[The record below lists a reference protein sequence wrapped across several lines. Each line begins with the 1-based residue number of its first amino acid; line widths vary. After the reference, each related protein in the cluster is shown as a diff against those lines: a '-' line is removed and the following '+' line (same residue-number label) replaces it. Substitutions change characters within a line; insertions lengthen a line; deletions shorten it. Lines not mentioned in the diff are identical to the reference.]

1 MADPN
6 PEPVVVPIRDAVGG
20 PTGMTAS
27 IFISYASKDRA
38 AAHTICEA
46 LEHRGFD
53 CWIADRDIGPGE
65 NFQVSIVH
73 AIRSAKVMILVFS
86 ANAANS
92 EEIKKEVV
100 LAGQSRLVVIPVRV
114 EDVTPDEA
122 FAYEMATR
130 QWVDLFDD
138 WEQSIQRLVRQLEA
152 VAHIKSD
159 FKIAAGTPVTEQGVS
174 QHKEPPSPSF
184 PEPAAESSLAS
195 KPAAP
200 SPKKLDWR
208 LIAAPGGTAAVIA
221 AVLAL
226 WLSFGHSNSSVLQHN
241 PAVNQAVG
249 EVVLQRGREAF
260 QRKDYA
266 EAMRLYRAA
275 ADQGNAQAQ
284 SNIGSLYEN
293 GLGVAQ
299 DYVEA
304 GRWYRKAA
312 DQGNASSQNNVG
324 WLFQQGQDYTEA
336 MGWYRKA
343 ADQGNAVA
351 QANIGWL
358 YQSGLGVAQDY
369 AEAMRWGR
377 KAADQGNA
385 VAQANIGWLY
395 QKGLGVAQDYA
406 EAMRWYR
413 KAADQGNA
421 VAQRDIGWLYQNGWG
436 VAQDSA
442 EAQVWMQK
450 AAAAGDDNAKRWLAS
465 HQASGLS
472 SMLTPA
478 ATSAA
483 PQVSADEARQ
493 KGR

>member
-6 PEPVVVPIRDAVGG
+6 PEPVVVPIRDGVGG

-38 AAHTICEA
+38 AAHTICDA

-138 WEQSIQRLVRQLEA
+138 WEQSIQRLVHQLEA

-159 FKIAAGTPVTEQGVS
+159 FKIAAGTPVAEQGMS
-174 QHKEPPSPSF
+174 PHKEPPSPSF
-184 PEPAAESSLAS
+184 PEPAAGSSLPS
-195 KPAAP
+195 KSAPP

-226 WLSFGHSNSSVLQHN
+226 WLSFGHSNSSVLQPN
-241 PAVNQAVG
+241 LAVNQAVG
-249 EVVLQRGREAF
+249 EVVLQKGMLQEVREACL
-260 QRKDYA
+260 RKDYA
-266 EAMRLYRAA
+266 EAMRWAREA
-275 ADQGNAQAQ
+275 ADRGNAQAQ
-284 SNIGSLYEN
+284 SDIGFLYTN
-293 GLGVAQ
+293 GFGVAQ
-299 DYVEA
+299 DY
-304 GRWYRKAA
+304 G
-312 DQGNASSQNNVG
+312 
-324 WLFQQGQDYTEA
+324 
-336 MGWYRKA
+336 
-343 ADQGNAVA
+343 
-351 QANIGWL
+351 
-358 YQSGLGVAQDY
+358 
-369 AEAMRWGR
+369 
-377 KAADQGNA
+377 
-385 VAQANIGWLY
+385 
-395 QKGLGVAQDYA
+395 

-413 KAADQGNA
+413 KAANQGNA
-421 VAQRDIGWLYQNGWG
+421 MAQHNIGNLYEHGWG

-450 AAAAGDDNAKRWLAS
+450 AAAAGNADAKRWLAS

-472 SMLTPA
+472 SIVTLA
-478 ATSAA
+478 ATSPA

-493 KGR
+493 KGK

>member
-6 PEPVVVPIRDAVGG
+6 PEPVVVPIRDGVGG
-20 PTGMTAS
+20 PTGMAAS

-38 AAHTICEA
+38 AAHTICDA

-138 WEQSIQRLVRQLEA
+138 WEQSIQRLVHQLEA

-159 FKIAAGTPVTEQGVS
+159 FKIAAGTPVAEQGMS
-174 QHKEPPSPSF
+174 PHKEPPSPSF
-184 PEPAAESSLAS
+184 PEPAAGSSLPS
-195 KPAAP
+195 KSAPA

-226 WLSFGHSNSSVLQHN
+226 WLSFGHSNSSVLQPN
-241 PAVNQAVG
+241 LAVNQAVG
-249 EVVLQRGREAF
+249 EVVLQKGREAY

-266 EAMRLYRAA
+266 EAMRWAREA
-275 ADQGNAQAQ
+275 ADQGYAAAQFD
-284 SNIGSLYEN
+284 IGVLYEF
-293 GLGVAQ
+293 GRGVTQ
-299 DYVEA
+299 DY
-304 GRWYRKAA
+304 G
-312 DQGNASSQNNVG
+312 
-324 WLFQQGQDYTEA
+324 
-336 MGWYRKA
+336 
-343 ADQGNAVA
+343 
-351 QANIGWL
+351 
-358 YQSGLGVAQDY
+358 
-369 AEAMRWGR
+369 
-377 KAADQGNA
+377 
-385 VAQANIGWLY
+385 
-395 QKGLGVAQDYA
+395 

-421 VAQRDIGWLYQNGWG
+421 LAQLNIGVLYRYGRGVAQDYGEAMRWYRKAADQGNAMAQHNIGNLYEHGWG

-450 AAAAGDDNAKRWLAS
+450 AAAAGNADAKRWLAS

-472 SMLTPA
+472 SIVTLA
-478 ATSAA
+478 ATSPA

-493 KGR
+493 KGK

>member
-6 PEPVVVPIRDAVGG
+6 PEPVVVPIRVGG
-20 PTGMTAS
+20 PTGMAAS

-38 AAHTICEA
+38 AAHTICDA

-138 WEQSIQRLVRQLEA
+138 WEQSIQRLVHQLEA
-152 VAHIKSD
+152 LAHIKSD
-159 FKIAAGTPVTEQGVS
+159 FKIAAGTPVAEQGMS
-174 QHKEPPSPSF
+174 PHKEPPSPSF
-184 PEPAAESSLAS
+184 PEPAAGSSLPS
-195 KPAAP
+195 KSAPP

-226 WLSFGHSNSSVLQHN
+226 WLSFGHSNSSVLQPN
-241 PAVNQAVG
+241 LAVNQAVG
-249 EVVLQRGREAF
+249 EVVLQKGMLQEVREACL
-260 QRKDYA
+260 RKDYA
-266 EAMRLYRAA
+266 EAMRWAREA
-275 ADQGNAQAQ
+275 ADQGYAAAQFD
-284 SNIGSLYEN
+284 IGVLYAN
-293 GLGVAQ
+293 G
-299 DYVEA
+299 
-304 GRWYRKAA
+304 
-312 DQGNASSQNNVG
+312 
-324 WLFQQGQDYTEA
+324 F
-336 MGWYRKA
+336 
-343 ADQGNAVA
+343 
-351 QANIGWL
+351 
-358 YQSGLGVAQDY
+358 
-369 AEAMRWGR
+369 
-377 KAADQGNA
+377 
-385 VAQANIGWLY
+385 
-395 QKGLGVAQDYA
+395 GVAQDYA

-413 KAADQGNA
+413 KAADQGYA
-421 VAQRDIGWLYQNGWG
+421 AAQLDIGVLYRYGRGVAQDYGEAMRWYRKAANQGNAMAQHNIGNLYEHGWG

-450 AAAAGDDNAKRWLAS
+450 AAAAGNADAKRWLAS

-472 SMLTPA
+472 SIVTLA
-478 ATSAA
+478 ATSPA

-493 KGR
+493 KGK

>member
-6 PEPVVVPIRDAVGG
+6 PEPVVVPIRDGVAG
-20 PTGMTAS
+20 PTGMAAS

-38 AAHTICEA
+38 AAHTICDA

-138 WEQSIQRLVRQLEA
+138 WEQSIQRLVHQLEA

-159 FKIAAGTPVTEQGVS
+159 FKSAAGTPVAEQGMS
-174 QHKEPPSPSF
+174 PHKEPPSPSF
-184 PEPAAESSLAS
+184 PEPAAGSSLPS
-195 KPAAP
+195 KSA
-200 SPKKLDWR
+200 PKKLDWR

-226 WLSFGHSNSSVLQHN
+226 WLSFGHSNSSVLQPN
-241 PAVNQAVG
+241 LAVNQAVG
-249 EVVLQRGREAF
+249 EVVLQKGREAF
-260 QRKDYA
+260 ERKDYA
-266 EAMRLYRAA
+266 EAIRWYREA

-284 SNIGSLYEN
+284 SNIGWLYEN

-304 GRWYRKAA
+304 GRWYGKAA

-324 WLFQQGQDYTEA
+324 RLFQQGHE
-336 MGWYRKA
+336 
-343 ADQGNAVA
+343 
-351 QANIGWL
+351 
-358 YQSGLGVAQDY
+358 
-369 AEAMRWGR
+369 
-377 KAADQGNA
+377 
-385 VAQANIGWLY
+385 
-395 QKGLGVAQDYA
+395 YA

-413 KAADQGNA
+413 KAADQGNV
-421 VAQRDIGWLYQNGWG
+421 VAQINVGSLYQNGWGVARDYVEAMGWYRKAADRGNALAQNHIGLLYQNGWG

-450 AAAAGDDNAKRWLAS
+450 AAAAGDADAKRWLAS
-465 HQASGLS
+465 HQASGLL
-472 SMLTPA
+472 SMVTPA
-478 ATSAA
+478 AASPA

-493 KGR
+493 KGK

>member
-1 MADPN
+1 MA
-6 PEPVVVPIRDAVGG
+6 
-20 PTGMTAS
+20 AS

-38 AAHTICEA
+38 AAHTICDA

-138 WEQSIQRLVRQLEA
+138 WEQSIQRLVHQLEA

-159 FKIAAGTPVTEQGVS
+159 FKIAAGTPVAEQGMS
-174 QHKEPPSPSF
+174 PHKEPPSPSF
-184 PEPAAESSLAS
+184 PEPAAGLSLPS
-195 KPAAP
+195 KSAPP

-208 LIAAPGGTAAVIA
+208 LIAVPGGTAAVIA

-226 WLSFGHSNSSVLQHN
+226 WLSFGHSNSSVLQPN
-241 PAVNQAVG
+241 LAVNQAVG
-249 EVVLQRGREAF
+249 EVVLQKGNEAF
-260 QRKDYA
+260 RRKDYA
-266 EAMRLYRAA
+266 EAMRWYREA

-284 SNIGSLYEN
+284 SNIGVLYEN

-299 DYVEA
+299 DDVEA
-304 GRWYRKAA
+304 GRWYGKAA

-324 WLFQQGQDYTEA
+324 RLFEKGHDYAKAYVEA

-343 ADQGNAVA
+343 ADRGNALA
-351 QANIGWL
+351 QNHIGL
-358 YQSGLGVAQDY
+358 
-369 AEAMRWGR
+369 
-377 KAADQGNA
+377 
-385 VAQANIGWLY
+385 
-395 QKGLGVAQDYA
+395 
-406 EAMRWYR
+406 
-413 KAADQGNA
+413 
-421 VAQRDIGWLYQNGWG
+421 LYQNGWG

-450 AAAAGDDNAKRWLAS
+450 AAAAGDADAKRWLAS
-465 HQASGLS
+465 HQASGLL
-472 SMLTPA
+472 SMVTPA
-478 ATSAA
+478 AASPA

-493 KGR
+493 KGK

>member
-6 PEPVVVPIRDAVGG
+6 PEPVVVPIRDGVGG
-20 PTGMTAS
+20 PTGMAAS

-38 AAHTICEA
+38 AAHTICDA

-138 WEQSIQRLVRQLEA
+138 WEHSIQRLVHQLEA

-159 FKIAAGTPVTEQGVS
+159 FKIAAGTPVAEQGMS
-174 QHKEPPSPSF
+174 PHKEPPSPSF
-184 PEPAAESSLAS
+184 PEPAAGSSLPS
-195 KPAAP
+195 KSAP
-200 SPKKLDWR
+200 LSPKKLDWR

-226 WLSFGHSNSSVLQHN
+226 WLSFGHSNSSVLQPN
-241 PAVNQAVG
+241 LAVNQAVG
-249 EVVLQRGREAF
+249 EVVLEKGMLQKGREAYL
-260 QRKDYA
+260 RKDYA
-266 EAMRLYRAA
+266 EAMRWAREA
-275 ADQGNAQAQ
+275 ADRGNAQAQ
-284 SNIGSLYEN
+284 SDIGFLYTN
-293 GLGVAQ
+293 GFGVAQ
-299 DYVEA
+299 DY
-304 GRWYRKAA
+304 G
-312 DQGNASSQNNVG
+312 
-324 WLFQQGQDYTEA
+324 
-336 MGWYRKA
+336 
-343 ADQGNAVA
+343 
-351 QANIGWL
+351 
-358 YQSGLGVAQDY
+358 
-369 AEAMRWGR
+369 
-377 KAADQGNA
+377 
-385 VAQANIGWLY
+385 
-395 QKGLGVAQDYA
+395 

-421 VAQRDIGWLYQNGWG
+421 PAQLNIGLLYRYGWGVAQDYGEAMRWYRKAANQGNAMAQHNIGNLYEHGWG

-442 EAQVWMQK
+442 EALVWMQK
-450 AAAAGDDNAKRWLAS
+450 AAAAGNADAKRWLAS

-472 SMLTPA
+472 SIVTLA
-478 ATSAA
+478 ATSPA

-493 KGR
+493 KGK

>member
-1 MADPN
+1 MA
-6 PEPVVVPIRDAVGG
+6 
-20 PTGMTAS
+20 AS

-38 AAHTICEA
+38 AAHTICDA

-138 WEQSIQRLVRQLEA
+138 WEQSIQRLVHQLEA

-159 FKIAAGTPVTEQGVS
+159 FKIAAGTPVAEQGMS
-174 QHKEPPSPSF
+174 PHKEPPSPSF
-184 PEPAAESSLAS
+184 PEPAAGLSLPS
-195 KPAAP
+195 KSAPP

-208 LIAAPGGTAAVIA
+208 LIAVPGGTAAVIA

-226 WLSFGHSNSSVLQHN
+226 WLSFGHSNSSVLQPN
-241 PAVNQAVG
+241 LAVNQAVG
-249 EVVLQRGREAF
+249 EVVLQKGNEAF
-260 QRKDYA
+260 RRKDYA
-266 EAMRLYRAA
+266 EAMRWYREA

-284 SNIGSLYEN
+284 SNIGVLYEN

-299 DYVEA
+299 DDVEA
-304 GRWYRKAA
+304 GRWYGKAA

-324 WLFQQGQDYTEA
+324 RLFEKGHDYAKAMRWYREAADQGSVVAQINIGWLYQNGWGVARDYVEA

-343 ADQGNAVA
+343 ADRGNALA
-351 QANIGWL
+351 QNHIGWL
-358 YQSGLGVAQDY
+358 YQNGWGVARDY
-369 AEAMRWGR
+369 VEAMG
-377 KAADQGNA
+377 
-385 VAQANIGWLY
+385 
-395 QKGLGVAQDYA
+395 
-406 EAMRWYR
+406 WYR
-413 KAADQGNA
+413 KAADRGNA
-421 VAQRDIGWLYQNGWG
+421 LAQNHIGLLYQNGWG

-450 AAAAGDDNAKRWLAS
+450 AAAAGDADAKRWLAS
-465 HQASGLS
+465 HQASGLL
-472 SMLTPA
+472 SMVTPA
-478 ATSAA
+478 AASPA

-493 KGR
+493 KGK